1 MRLALGDVRQS
12 VRALRGEAPR
22 PLLSAALADLAHS
35 GEARPQVTVE
45 VSGDQDGY
53 GTLELTSLYRAAQE
67 GVTNARRHARA
78 TPVTVVLR
86 LADDAARLVVTDD
99 GRDSRPPEWAP

>member
-1 MRLALGDVRQS
+1 M
-12 VRALRGEAPR
+12 
-22 PLLSAALADLAHS
+22 
-35 GEARPQVTVE
+35 EARPQVTVE

-78 TPVTVVLR
+78 TRVTVVLR
-86 LADDAARLVVTDD
+86 LADDATRLVVTDD